1 MITYAKADDIKSVY
15 DLICELEDAVL
26 NEERFEDAFK
36 RQTAD
41 DRYIC
46 LLYQDDEIIKGLL
59 NMRIEAQLHHAG
71 KIAEIME
78 LVVGKKYRGNNIG
91 SELIEKAIEI
101 ARAEECLRIELS
113 SSKWRTDSHRFYQDK
128 GFIASHINLTKDL

>member
-1 MITYAKADDIKSVY
+1 MIRYAKAEDIDIIY
-15 DLICELEDAVL
+15 ELICELEDTAL
-26 NEERFEDAFK
+26 DKEAFK
-36 RQTAD
+36 QAFYFQLDD
-41 DRYIC
+41 DRYLC
-46 LLYQDDEIIKGLL
+46 LLNEDDGTIKGLL
-59 NMRIEAQLHHAG
+59 NMRIEQQLHHAG